1 VTYPEQTPARLIE
14 IALGEVGYV
23 EEPVNVTKY
32 GKHTMADGLPWC
44 GSFVMWCCAKANI
57 KIPNVIST
65 AAGAQKFK
73 DQNRWSEV
81 PQKGWLAFMDFPHD
95 GIDRI
100 SHIGIVVDV
109 KENSIVC
116 VEGNTSGTGD
126 QRNGGM
132 VMIKERQTGK
142 GSPVV
147 GYGIPRFTP
156 YSGDFPQVAIPDS
169 AKAPQK
175 PKKAKKKND
184 KSQGSSGELVA

>member
-1 VTYPEQTPARLIE
+1 MTYPDQTPARLIE
-14 IALGEVGYV
+14 IALQEVGYV
-23 EEPVNVTKY
+23 EEPVNLTKY
-32 GKHTMADGLPWC
+32 GKSTMADGLPWC
-44 GSFVMWCCAKANI
+44 GSFVMWCCTKAGI
-57 KIPNVIST
+57 KIPSVVST

-73 DQNRWSEV
+73 DQNRWSET

-109 KENSIVC
+109 KKDSVIC

-132 VMIKERQTGK
+132 VMIKERKFGT

-147 GYGIPRFTP
+147 GFGIPKFAP
-156 YSGDFPQVAIPDS
+156 YNGDFPIVDAPDS
-169 AKAPQK
+169 AAPAK
-175 PKKAKKKND
+175 PKKAKKNG
-184 KSQGSSGELVA
+184 KSKGTSGELVA